1 MQIRIPPVQRP
12 QCGTYGGY
20 QTHGRNNEDKCEPC
34 KAASREYANNHHK
47 KRKEQNP
54 DYRVERD
61 KAYSKKYAATHKYNK
76 NLATNP
82 IVTREQCGTF
92 AGSRW
97 HARRAEVMCEPCRLA
112 LRAYNKARLD
122 SDPEKRQKHRETNKA
137 SREKHKDKLR
147 AKSKEYREANREILS
162 TKNRKYHYDNPEKT
176 RQKARLRRARI
187 RGNGFEY
194 YTESQVLDLYGTIC
208 YLCNT
213 QIDLTASRYQ
223 GHSKGWELGLHID
236 HVIPIVGGGPDT
248 LENVRP
254 THAQC
259 NLKKNAK
266 HIGVI
271 MTEETFEPTLD
282 ADLFDEEIDA
292 EVEVAE
298 DYNSDEDELE
308 EDTDEKDDSEED
320 DAE

>member
-1 MQIRIPPVQRP
+1 MPTKIATVYREN
-12 QCGTYGGY
+12 CGTYSGVKK
-20 QTHGRNNEDKCEPC
+20 HIRRNEELCSPC
-34 KAASREYANNHHK
+34 LETRKKYMRDWQEKNREKVRAANNACAEK
-47 KRKEQNP
+47 
-54 DYRVERD
+54 YRDR
-61 KAYSKKYAATHKYNK
+61 
-76 NLATNP
+76 
-82 IVTREQCGTF
+82 
-92 AGSRW
+92 
-97 HARRAEVMCEPCRLA
+97 RRASSERYRIE
-112 LRAYNKARLD
+112 NKELLN
-122 SDPEKRQKHRETNKA
+122 E
-137 SREKHKDKLR
+137 
-147 AKSKEYREANREILS
+147 
-162 TKNRKYHYDNPEKT
+162 KNRQYHLNNPEKT

-187 RGNGFEY
+187 RGNGYEQ
-194 YTESQVLDLYGTIC
+194 YTEAQVLDLYGTIC

-308 EDTDEKDDSEED
+308 EDTDEEDDSEED